1 MERNRK
7 ARRKH
12 PVFDAAMNANKRRM
26 NVKLAGI
33 SIRIVI
39 VLIMGGVVF
48 IEIDN
53 NIHNAYATE
62 HKGVYFSV
70 ESASF
75 VNSSG
80 SCSFVT
86 TVKNTGSV
94 FINTI
99 NITVPATGSTVGQL
113 TSILVGIT
121 ANGSFQISGVQ
132 NGTLYSL
139 EYYGSSGNLSYETM
153 IPVTG

>member
-1 MERNRK
+1 MERHRK
-7 ARRKH
+7 VRRKH

-26 NVKLAGI
+26 NLKLAGI
-33 SIRIVI
+33 SIGIVI
-39 VLIMGGVVF
+39 VLIMGDSVF
-48 IEIDN
+48 IEIDH
-53 NIHNAYATE
+53 NIHNAYATG

-70 ESASF
+70 ELASF

-99 NITVPATGSTVGQL
+99 IITVPATGSTVGQL
-113 TSILVGIT
+113 TSISVGIT
-121 ANGSFQISGVQ
+121 ANGSFKMSGVQ

-139 EYYGSSGNLSYETM
+139 EYYGLSGKLSYETM
-153 IPVTG
+153 ISVTG

>member
-1 MERNRK
+1 
-7 ARRKH
+7 
-12 PVFDAAMNANKRRM
+12 MNANKRRM

-33 SIRIVI
+33 SIGIAI
-39 VLIMGGVVF
+39 VLIMGGIVF
-48 IEIDN
+48 IEIDH

-62 HKGVYFSV
+62 HKGVYFSI

-75 VNSSG
+75 VNFSG

>member
-1 MERNRK
+1 LEKDRK

-12 PVFDAAMNANKRRM
+12 PVFCAAMNANKRRM
-26 NVKLAGI
+26 NLKLAGI
-33 SIRIVI
+33 SIGIVI
-39 VLIMGGVVF
+39 VLIMGGIVF
-48 IEIDN
+48 IEIDH

-62 HKGVYFSV
+62 HKGVYFSI

-113 TSILVGIT
+113 TSISVGIT

>member
-1 MERNRK
+1 
-7 ARRKH
+7 
-12 PVFDAAMNANKRRM
+12 
-26 NVKLAGI
+26 
-33 SIRIVI
+33 
-39 VLIMGGVVF
+39 MGGIAF
-48 IEIDN
+48 IEIDH

-62 HKGVYFSV
+62 HKGVYFSI

-113 TSILVGIT
+113 TSISVGIT

>member
-33 SIRIVI
+33 SIGIAI
-39 VLIMGGVVF
+39 VLIMGGIVF
-48 IEIDN
+48 IEIDH

-62 HKGVYFSV
+62 HKGVYFSI

-75 VNSSG
+75 VNFSG

>member
-33 SIRIVI
+33 SIGIAI
-39 VLIMGGVVF
+39 VLIMGGIAF
-48 IEIDN
+48 IEIDH

-62 HKGVYFSV
+62 HKGVYFSI

-121 ANGSFQISGVQ
+121 ANGSFRISGVQ

>member
-33 SIRIVI
+33 SIGIAI
-39 VLIMGGVVF
+39 VLIMGGIVF
-48 IEIDN
+48 IEIDH

-62 HKGVYFSV
+62 HKGVYFSI

-121 ANGSFQISGVQ
+121 ANGSFRISGVQ